1 MTGATSNKKEEEMMK
16 KLLLVL
22 ISCFFATAAFAETQA
37 FQLSLIPDLAIH
49 AKTTHIKGVSLS
61 IWGENPQNA
70 LALGVV
76 NGSTGDSSGISL
88 GLLANYAES
97 YEGAHLAWIANYSS
111 VRFSGLQMAA
121 FNYAENLHGL
131 QLGFINFAAA
141 SDKGV
146 QVGLINVMKSTK
158 DWFVNFPDEV
168 APAMVFVNW
177 RF

>member
-1 MTGATSNKKEEEMMK
+1 MMK
-16 KLLLVL
+16 KLALVL
-22 ISCFFATAAFAETQA
+22 LGCFIATGALAETKG
-37 FQLSLIPDLAIH
+37 FQLSLIPDVAIH

-61 IWGENPQNA
+61 IWGENPQTA
-70 LALGVV
+70 LALGVA

-111 VRFSGLQMAA
+111 VKFTGLQLAA
-121 FNYAENLHGL
+121 FNYAERLNGL
-131 QLGFINFAAA
+131 QLGFINFAA
-141 SDKGV
+141 STDKGV
-146 QVGLINVMKSTK
+146 QVGLINFMRSTQT
-158 DWFVNFPDEV
+158 WFTNFPDEL

>member
-1 MTGATSNKKEEEMMK
+1 MVK
-16 KLLLVL
+16 KLIFVV
-22 ISCFFATAAFAETQA
+22 IGCFFASTAFAQTQA

-61 IWGENPQNA
+61 IWGENPQTA
-70 LALGVV
+70 LALGIV
-76 NGSTGDSSGISL
+76 NGSTGESSGISF

-97 YEGAHLAWIANYSS
+97 YTGAHLAWVANYSS
-111 VRFSGLQMAA
+111 ARFSGMQLAA
-121 FNYAENLHGL
+121 FNYAERLNGL

-141 SDKGV
+141 TDRGV
-146 QVGLINVMKSTK
+146 QVGLINVMKSTQA
-158 DWFVNFPDEV
+158 WFTNLPDEV

>member
-1 MTGATSNKKEEEMMK
+1 MMK
-16 KLLLVL
+16 KLILVL

-76 NGSTGDSSGISL
+76 NGSTGDSTGISF
-88 GLLANYAES
+88 GLLANYAQS
-97 YEGAHLAWIANYSS
+97 YEGAHLAWMANYSS
-111 VRFSGLQMAA
+111 VRFSGLQLAA
-121 FNYAENLHGL
+121 FNYAEKLHGL